1 MVKMFYVQGCPKHKE
16 CSIPSFKRA
25 SCKGE
30 TVQEARDRL
39 KMHLMN
45 SDLHNCTSAEANTL
59 AREADV
65 KGWNFETNDDIFIES
80 YTASSALTPQQP
92 AVLRGSAAE
101 QPLTTRE
108 LVQKALNQTVRL
120 KGTLEAL
127 LEHDDL

>member
-1 MVKMFYVQGCPKHKE
+1 M
-16 CSIPSFKRA
+16 
-25 SCKGE
+25 
-30 TVQEARDRL
+30 